1 MLKLATVVL
10 ATALSSIGA
19 FAQEL
24 PSSDATASHDASFGV
39 LRYEVRADLNKARAS
54 GAWPVRE
61 SNDVQASAATNAQ
74 SHKAKHRLRKEYPN
88 VMGMSIDDWLAS
100 REAAAA
106 NTAGE

>member
-1 MLKLATVVL
+1 MLKSTAVILAI
-10 ATALSSIGA
+10 ALSSTGA
-19 FAQEL
+19 FAQAL
-24 PSSDATASHDASFGV
+24 SAGDTAASSQASFGV

-61 SNDVQASAATNAQ
+61 SNDVQAVAVAST
-74 SHKAKHRLRKEYPN
+74 HKATHRTRKEYPN
-88 VMGMSIDDWLAS
+88 VMGMSIDEWLAG